1 MDDFS
6 GPSPLRMRCRIAF
19 AVTGLIVGL
28 AIFICF
34 IAAEQFY
41 NLHIALWGLASGVFA
56 FLTLTVHIQHMRG
69 HRDLWVYRLKF
80 FIVLGFFVQLGS
92 LIALVTYV
100 VLGAVRG
107 QDLMPVNGNDKG
119 FYLAAVWVFMTWKW
133 SFALFIY
140 SRSYRKGYVTSDESL
155 LI

>member
-1 MDDFS
+1 
-6 GPSPLRMRCRIAF
+6 
-19 AVTGLIVGL
+19 
-28 AIFICF
+28 
-34 IAAEQFY
+34 
-41 NLHIALWGLASGVFA
+41 
-56 FLTLTVHIQHMRG
+56 MRG
-69 HRDLWVYRLKF
+69 QRDLWVYRLKF

-107 QDLMPVNGNDKG
+107 QDLMPVNGPNQG
-119 FYLAAVWVFMTWKW
+119 FYLASVWVFMTWKW

-140 SRSYRKGYVTSDESL
+140 SRSYRKGYVTSDHSL